1 MTLKKSYHSH
11 DGKKQKLAERETF
24 SDEDSDEGDSDFE
37 ELFEVLKKE
46 ASKAKASSKRSHKPE
61 AFQTNPKTLN
71 SHPKESSTRD
81 VKKVISPQGRLLT
94 HP

>member
-1 MTLKKSYHSH
+1 MNKVFPLTWWKKE
-11 DGKKQKLAERETF
+11 KLSERENF
-24 SDEDSDEGDSDFE
+24 SDEDSDEEDSDYE
-37 ELFEVLKKE
+37 EFVVPKKE
-46 ASKAKASSKRSHKPE
+46 ASKAKAWSKRSHKPE